1 MSNRLDVRD
10 RPDYLGDADEGFH
23 EKPEGISMW
32 SENYLSGVCFP
43 SAGTGAWFHQS
54 RPQHDTRF
62 LESVFTFMLPGDRFL
77 VAKGACPADEH
88 ASTFGAGLTYECVEP
103 FRRWHKSF
111 HGLARLVSGD
121 QLRRGPLPDGPHL
134 AVDMDLI
141 WEGAGPT
148 FDMDMSEQVW
158 AQVKAHYQ
166 QHCRVRGQIAFGDEQ
181 LELTGFGM
189 RDHSWGPRDLA
200 QLGNHVWIY
209 GEFPS
214 GRRIMYFHHAT
225 PTGGG
230 LLEHGHELDR
240 QMRPIAKVGQLAVPR
255 APAGWG
261 ADYEVEFRRA
271 DGDIRKLRGE
281 ILTAVPLALDNGSE
295 LILGAPGATASHH
308 LFESAS
314 RFEWDGEIGY
324 GITEWSWRT
333 DQ

>member
-1 MSNRLDVRD
+1 MSHQLEAPD
-10 RPDYLGDADEGFH
+10 RPDYLRDADEGFH
-23 EKPEGISMW
+23 QMPECSAMW
-32 SENYLSGVCFP
+32 SENYLSGACFP
-43 SAGTGAWFHQS
+43 STGTGAWFHQS

-62 LESVFTFMLPGDRFL
+62 WESVFTFMLPGDRFL
-77 VAKGACPADEH
+77 VAKGAGPADGH
-88 ASTFGAGLTYECVEP
+88 AVFGAGPTYECLQP
-103 FRRWHKSF
+103 FRRWRKSF

-121 QLRRGPLPDGPHL
+121 QLRSGPLPDGPHL

-141 WEGAGPT
+141 WEGAGPV

-158 AQVKAHYQ
+158 AEVKAHYQ

-181 LELTGFGM
+181 FELSGFGM

-230 LLEHGHELDR
+230 LLEHGHELDCR
-240 QMRPIAKVGQLAVPR
+240 MRPITKVGELAIPR
-255 APAGWG
+255 SPASWA
-261 ADYEVEFRRA
+261 ADYEVEFRRD
-271 DGDIRKLRGE
+271 DGDIRNLRGQ

>member
-1 MSNRLDVRD
+1 MSQALELPD
-10 RPDYLGDADEGFH
+10 RPVYLRDADERCH
-23 EKPEGISMW
+23 QAPADVAMW

-43 SAGTGAWFHQS
+43 SAQAGAWFHQS
-54 RPQHDTRF
+54 RPQHDPRF
-62 LESVFTFMLPGDRFL
+62 WESVFTFMLPGDRFL
-77 VAKGACPADEH
+77 VAKGAAHADPH
-88 ASTFGAGLTYECVEP
+88 ASSFGAGLTYECLEP
-103 FRRWHKSF
+103 FRLWRKSF

-121 QLRRGPLPDGPHL
+121 QLRSGPLPDGPHV
-134 AVDMDLI
+134 AVDMDLM

-158 AQVKAHYQ
+158 AGVKAHYQ
-166 QHCRVRGQIAFGDEQ
+166 QHCRVRGQLAFGDERY
-181 LELTGFGM
+181 ELRGCGI

-214 GRRIMYFHHAT
+214 GRRIMYFHHVT
-225 PTGGG
+225 PTGAG

-240 QMRPIAKVGQLAVPR
+240 ELRPITKVGELPVPR
-255 APAGWG
+255 PAAHWG
-261 ADYEVEFRRA
+261 DAYTVEFRCA
-271 DGDIRKLRGE
+271 DGEVRKLHGD
-281 ILTAVPLALDNGSE
+281 ILTAVPLAMDNGSE

-314 RFEWDGEIGY
+314 RFEWDGEVGY

-333 DQ
+333 HQ